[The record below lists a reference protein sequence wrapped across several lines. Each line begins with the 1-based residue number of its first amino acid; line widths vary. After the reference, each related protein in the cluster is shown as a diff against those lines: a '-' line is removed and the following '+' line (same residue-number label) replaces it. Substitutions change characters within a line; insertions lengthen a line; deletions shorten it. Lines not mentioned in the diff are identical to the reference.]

1 MKQAKKQPELTEQQQ
16 EFIRLLREKAEDT
29 PVPMAL
35 QPEMIL
41 QRLPDTPP
49 AKAGIRFRL
58 RIPSWKTMSGMA
70 VALGA
75 CVAILLTGRQPVEQ
89 YLNSEL
95 PVASEP
101 SGGGSNLETSESL
114 PPETEPGQTEELSPQ
129 PDEEDFVSTPDS
141 QPSAEETQTAGN
153 DGAVHQN
160 GSLPSSPADSSGTTD
175 QTDSEGVSEPEG
187 ETVEDTADTQ
197 TGQSDGSSSQLLPN
211 GALEEDKTASVDPN
225 QMTTLPSGN
234 GEDYAS
240 VYSALQQAAT
250 PENATQ
256 QYTTAVLSAG
266 ISSDGLQSTD
276 EKTIVATDGSCFYVS
291 SLNSRSVSVLEGS
304 ATGKELTKIYVEFE
318 TPSFSGMSVSS
329 YAITDCFYSNGS
341 LFVVGTVS
349 YSGENGKKTISA
361 VSCYDVSTPDSPKL
375 TAASAQDGTMVGAV
389 MTGGYLSVFSRYYP
403 DTTVQQN
410 NPAGYIPL
418 FYANGK
424 ASMPSADSISIS
436 AASSDS
442 YIVAASYSSK
452 NPQEMVDFKILQGGG
467 KSFFVGQSGLYL
479 FHEDSRNMETL
490 VSAITFAT
498 GHFTITPE
506 VKIGGILSNLT
517 PPNEY
522 GSALR
527 ILTSSYGSS
536 NDTHL
541 YIFDRSL
548 KLLGSAENLLT
559 DSILRSVRFD
569 GNILYYTLYGYD
581 GQVYE
586 LDLSNPSQL
595 SEATVAS
602 DEEEALFS
610 VHGEGNYIIRLTGQK
625 GHTQLTLTLGLL
637 GVEVDSVSIPVA
649 GGYNESDISLEYL
662 GNGLVFLV
670 YQQGGVDV
678 CQLYQSGKDGLK
690 QLISVE
696 NPANENA
703 RGYLQDGKFFL
714 ITSQQTRVFDL
725 ATGEETGQIDQ
736 TP

>member
-58 RIPSWKTMSGMA
+58 RIPTWKTMSGMA

-89 YLNSEL
+89 YLNSDL

-101 SGGGSNLETSESL
+101 SGGGSSLETSEPSL
-114 PPETEPGQTEELSPQ
+114 PETQPDQSEEPSSQ
-129 PDEEDFVSTPDS
+129 PDEEDFVSTPDRL
-141 QPSAEETQTAGN
+141 PAEDAQTAGN
-153 DGAVHQN
+153 GGAVQQN
-160 GSLPSSPADSSGTTD
+160 GSPSSSPVDSSGTTD
-175 QTDSEGVSEPEG
+175 QMNSEEVSEPEG
-187 ETVEDTADTQ
+187 ETAEDTTDTQ
-197 TGQSDGSSSQLLPN
+197 TGQSDGGSSQLLPN
-211 GALEEDKTASVDPN
+211 GSLEEDKTASVDPN
-225 QMTTLPSGN
+225 QTTTLPSGN

-341 LFVVGTVS
+341 LFIVGTVS

-361 VSCYDVSTPDSPKL
+361 VSCYDVSTPDCPKL

-418 FYANGK
+418 FYANGE

-436 AASSDS
+436 SASSDS

-452 NPQEMVDFKILQGGG
+452 NPQEIVDFKILQGGG
-467 KSFFVGQSGLYL
+467 KSFFVGEAGLYL
-479 FHEDSRNMETL
+479 FHEDSRNMQTL
-490 VSAITFAT
+490 VSGITFAA

-506 VKIGGILSNLT
+506 VTINGILSNLT

-569 GNILYYTLYGYD
+569 GNVLYYTLYGYD

-586 LDLSNPSQL
+586 LNLSNPSQL

-637 GVEVDSVSIPVA
+637 GVEIDRVSIPVA

-703 RGYLQDGKFFL
+703 QGYIQDGKFFL

-725 ATGEETGQIDQ
+725 TTGEETGQVGQ